1 MVYLMRTSFHA
12 ITLLYSHGLMLLDLL
27 PWVLFSIPSYPNEVD
42 SLNLPTGVSSYLHV
56 MLYYS
61 QYMHMWQLCA
71 PSLVLGWWHA
81 HIFAFNVSMSK
92 LSPSKITYH
101 VYV

>member
-12 ITLLYSHGLMLLDLL
+12 ITLFYSHVLMLLDLL

-56 MLYYS
+56 MSCYIIVNTCICGS
-61 QYMHMWQLCA
+61 SVPRRSC
-71 PSLVLGWWHA
+71 
-81 HIFAFNVSMSK
+81 
-92 LSPSKITYH
+92 
-101 VYV
+101 